1 MCSSIFV
8 SVVVVVWVLGNT
20 LNVVHVLRNG
30 FLGIPNS
37 YEVSMPEEYGLLVL
51 LVWHIKCVAVR
62 YLESS
67 SKGAGRGIKPNK
79 IKNHIFSKER
89 TDKKKI
95 WFEVHF

>member
-8 SVVVVVWVLGNT
+8 SVVVVWVIGNT